1 MSKTNKKTKKIISSF
16 HGIPKK
22 YFLKGD
28 PYHCHCAKT
37 VRLLNEEL
45 KKDKINLEISFQSRF
60 GPEEWLRPYMSE
72 KFDEILE
79 KGEKDLTIIAPGFA
93 VDCLETLEEINIQGK
108 EEFISKGGKSFQYI
122 DCLNDSDL
130 SISMIEKLIK
140 RELSGWIK

>member
-1 MSKTNKKTKKIISSF
+1 MSKTNKKTKNIISSF

-45 KKDKINLEISFQSRF
+45 KKEKINLEISFQSRF

-72 KFDEILE
+72 KFDELLE
-79 KGEKDLTIIAPGFA
+79 KGEKNLTIIAPGFA
-93 VDCLETLEEINIQGK
+93 VDCLETLEEIKIQGK
-108 EEFISKGGKSFQYI
+108 EEFLSKGGKSFQYI